1 MEEWQRWESE
11 ISVLSHHN
19 VKFQKLLVATE
30 SFVYKGVYKGKI
42 MYRYMNVSKGATWCI
57 LATPPTPQWDHK
69 SAWCNIAGTAI
80 LASTLHFF
88 FSFIINHF
96 LSNRK
101 KEKKKTTRPRQF
113 RVSLRWPCSTVTE
126 ATQVSHWEYHIA
138 CRFAKAVA
146 YAWVCI

>member
-1 MEEWQRWESE
+1 M
-11 ISVLSHHN
+11 
-19 VKFQKLLVATE
+19 ATE

-88 FSFIINHF
+88 FFIYNQSFP
-96 LSNRK
+96 LKQKER
-101 KEKKKTTRPRQF
+101 KEKD
-113 RVSLRWPCSTVTE
+113 
-126 ATQVSHWEYHIA
+126 Y
-138 CRFAKAVA
+138 
-146 YAWVCI
+146 